1 MLQLL
6 FYTVNQRNIL
16 SYGGFS
22 GSDKMKKLVA
32 LIIFLMVF
40 GLARAQVSRPDT
52 IYAHYTTEKIT
63 LDGRLDE
70 PCWSQ
75 ATRIS
80 NFTQR
85 ELTEGAP
92 PTERTE
98 VAIVYKTNKIYIGFW
113 GYDSDPAKL
122 IANRMNRDFR
132 WSGDDNFEVIISTFN
147 DNRNGYLFVTNPNG
161 ARADVLI
168 SEEGAGFNMS
178 WNGVW
183 DVRTTVTDEGWFAE
197 FEIPFSTL
205 KFPKRENQIWA
216 INFER
221 NVRRKREQLM
231 WQGWY
236 RIHDLEQI
244 SQAGKLAGMKG
255 IKAKSKVEIKP
266 YVSGGVEREDGNK
279 LDGRF
284 RYGGDINYDITPM
297 LKLNLTVHTDFAQV
311 EADRT
316 RINLSRFSLYYPEKR
331 QFFLEGKDNFQMNL
345 GRRNEVFYSRR
356 IGIHDGEEVPII
368 AGVRLFGKQKRTNIG
383 LLSIQTAELDS
394 VPTTNFSV
402 IRISQDV
409 LTQSNVG
416 IIATSKILNGRQN
429 FVYGADFNY
438 ATTKLFGDK
447 NLVIN
452 GSIAQSQT
460 SDGINKNNF
469 GYHASLAYHNDII
482 EYDLAVVEVLDNFNP
497 ELGFLRRQN
506 YRMYYTEFQYNPR
519 PKWLPFFRNL
529 VFKPID
535 INYYV
540 NSETG
545 EMESV
550 FYEWRPLGFETK
562 SGEFME
568 FNVQHVFDRLDEPF
582 NIKDDIYIPE
592 GEYWNNRLEIQAA
605 TFRGRKISMFSEV
618 SWGGFYTGKR
628 TELSTGVTFNIS
640 KHWNMYT
647 NWTRNYVN
655 LPEGSFVTDEM
666 VSRIQYAYNPKL
678 NTSIFG
684 QWNTEGQDIL
694 LNFRINWIPKIGTD
708 FYFVVNQSI
717 STIDDKFTV
726 ERTTIIGK
734 LIWRFAI

>member
-1 MLQLL
+1 
-6 FYTVNQRNIL
+6 
-16 SYGGFS
+16 
-22 GSDKMKKLVA
+22 MKRTITLV
-32 LIIFLMVF
+32 IFQFIF
-40 GLARAQVSRPDT
+40 GVVWAQQSKPDT
-52 IYAHYTTEKIT
+52 LYASYTTEKIT
-63 LDGRLDE
+63 LDGNLNE
-70 PCWSQ
+70 LCWSQ
-75 ATRIS
+75 AKRIS

-85 ELTEGAP
+85 ELIEGAP

-98 VAIVYKTNKIYIGFW
+98 VAVVYTTNKLYVGFW
-113 GYDSDPAKL
+113 GYDSDPSKL

-132 WSGDDNFEVIISTFN
+132 WSGDDNFEMIISTFN

-168 SEEGAGFNMS
+168 SEEGAGMNMS

-183 DVRTTVTDEGWFAE
+183 DVVTAVTDDGWFAE

-205 KFPKRENQIWA
+205 KFPKRNNQIWA

-221 NVRRKREQLM
+221 NIRRKREQLM

-236 RIHDLEQI
+236 RIHDIEQI
-244 SQAGKLAGMKG
+244 SQAGKLVGMEG
-255 IKAKSKVEIKP
+255 IKAKNKIEIKP
-266 YVSGGVEREDGNK
+266 YVSGGVERDEK
-279 LDGRF
+279 WDGRF
-284 RYGGDINYDITPM
+284 RFGGDVNYDITPM

-331 QFFLEGKDNFQMNL
+331 QFFLEGKDNFQLNL
-345 GRRNEVFYSRR
+345 GRGNQIFYSRQ
-356 IGIHDGEEVPII
+356 IGLHDGEEVPII
-368 AGVRLFGKQKRTNIG
+368 AGARLFGKQNRTNIG
-383 LLSIQTAELDS
+383 VLSIQTAELDS
-394 VPTTNFSV
+394 VPTTNYSV
-402 IRISQDV
+402 VRISQDV
-409 LTQSNVG
+409 FKQSNVG
-416 IIATSKILNGRQN
+416 IMATSKIMNGREN
-429 FVYGADFNY
+429 FVYGANFNY
-438 ATTKLFGDK
+438 TTTKMFGDK
-447 NLVIN
+447 NLVVN

-460 SDGINKNNF
+460 SDEENRRNLS
-469 GYHASLAYHNDII
+469 YHASLAYHNDII
-482 EYDLAVVEVLDNFNP
+482 EYDMAMVEVQDNFNP
-497 ELGFLRRQN
+497 EIGFLRRHN

-550 FYEWRPLGFETK
+550 YYEWRPLGFKTK

-568 FNVQHVFDRLDEPF
+568 FNVKHNFDRLEDPFEIQDE
-582 NIKDDIYIPE
+582 IVIPV

-628 TELSTGVTFNIS
+628 TELATRVTYNIS
-640 KHWNMYT
+640 KHWNLYT
-647 NWTRNYVN
+647 IWGRNYVN
-655 LPEGSFVTDEM
+655 LPEGSFITDEIA
-666 VSRIQYAYNPKL
+666 SRIQYAYNPKL
-678 NTSIFG
+678 NTSLFG
-684 QWNTEGQDIL
+684 QWNTEGQDML
-694 LNFRINWIPKIGTD
+694 LNFRVNWIPKIGTD

-717 STIDDKFTV
+717 STLDHKLTIQ
-726 ERTTIIGK
+726 RTTIIGK
-734 LIWRFAI
+734 LIWRFVI